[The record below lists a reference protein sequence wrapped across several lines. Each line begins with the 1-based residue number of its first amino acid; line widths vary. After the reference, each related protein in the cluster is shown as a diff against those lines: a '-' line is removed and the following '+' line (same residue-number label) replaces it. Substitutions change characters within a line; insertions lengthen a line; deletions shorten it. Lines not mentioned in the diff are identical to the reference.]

1 MLKTQAR
8 HLKYTRWHDLIEVID
23 KAMHDVQI
31 GEQDNFTVTFFSDD
45 FKINP
50 YIQFSRAEN
59 TALEMEIVHNDS
71 LGLELSKWQR
81 DYLQYFRFIG
91 PTDSN
96 PNFSRTQRLHE
107 STGHLST
114 VLIDAF
120 RQIYEIGED
129 SWFYF
134 GSGDY
139 EKALIKKSRLWT
151 DIRDPERLCLSH
163 TNFEH
168 AKQCI
173 DREVF

>member
-1 MLKTQAR
+1 MLKSQAR

-31 GEQDNFTVTFFSDD
+31 GEKDNFTVTFYSDA

-59 TALEMEIVHNDS
+59 TALEIEIVHSDL
-71 LGLELSKWQR
+71 LGVELSEWQR
-81 DYLQYFRFIG
+81 GCLQYFRFIG
-91 PTDSN
+91 LTSDN
-96 PNFSRTQRLHE
+96 PNFTRTQRLHE
-107 STGHLST
+107 STGYLAT

-120 RQIYEIGED
+120 RQVYEIGED
-129 SWFYF
+129 SWFFF
-134 GSGDY
+134 GGGDY
-139 EKALIKKSRLWT
+139 EKALLKKSSLWT

-168 AKQCI
+168 AKQWI

>member
-31 GEQDNFTVTFFSDD
+31 GQQDNFRVTFYSDD

-50 YIQFSRAEN
+50 YVQFSRAEN
-59 TALEMEIVHNDS
+59 TALEMEIVHNDL
-71 LGLELSKWQR
+71 LGLELSEWQR

-96 PNFSRTQRLHE
+96 PNFTRTQRLHE
-107 STGHLST
+107 STGYLAT

-120 RQIYEIGED
+120 RQVYGIVED
-129 SWFYF
+129 SWFSF

-139 EKALIKKSRLWT
+139 EKALVEKSNLWT
-151 DIRDPERLCLSH
+151 DIRDPERLCLGH
-163 TNFEH
+163 NNFEH
-168 AKQCI
+168 A
-173 DREVF
+173 